1 MRADLDRVHPAFIIA
16 KRKLFISPADAVAA
30 PLWECSLLVLL
41 AYLLGSMASAIL
53 VARALKLP
61 DPRQHGSR
69 NPGATNIL
77 RLGGKK
83 AAALT
88 LLGDLL
94 KGLLPVLLARALG
107 LGGWPLAL
115 VALAAFLGHLFPI
128 YFGFR
133 GGKGVATAL
142 GILLAYLPLLGLSV
156 LLLWIAIFAWRR
168 VSSLAALVATLA
180 AAPLAWAMALPTPA
194 KSLVLTLAILILW
207 RHRSNL
213 TRLLRGEESGFH
225 PS

>member
-1 MRADLDRVHPAFIIA
+1 LTDIA
-16 KRKLFISPADAVAA
+16 GTV
-30 PLWECSLLVLL
+30 PLWETGLLVLL

-61 DPRQHGSR
+61 DPRQHGSG

-88 LLGDLL
+88 LVGDLL

-107 LGGWPLAL
+107 VGGWPLAL
-115 VALAAFLGHLFPI
+115 VALAAFLGHLFPL

-142 GILLAYLPLLGLSV
+142 GVLLAYAPPLGLCV
-156 LLLWIAIFAWRR
+156 LFLWLLVFAWKR
-168 VSSLAALVATLA
+168 VSSLAALVAALA
-180 AAPLAWAMALPTPA
+180 AAPLAWAFALAPPA
-194 KSLVLTLAILILW
+194 KALVCILAVLVLG
-207 RHRSNL
+207 RHRDNIL
-213 TRLLRGEESGFH
+213 RLFRGEESGFR
-225 PS
+225 SS